1 MSGATD
7 GWGTQV
13 VNTASLEAEIAR
25 LTAEVD
31 GLKAENERLR
41 AGIQKLLD
49 EGAPRTVAEPYADD
63 GKPHKGDRCPHGCY
77 TWERCDACTDEYL
90 AGLLAPDGET

>member
-1 MSGATD
+1 MTLANRLRN
-7 GWGTQV
+7 
-13 VNTASLEAEIAR
+13 VNVLVDAQHRPHWLQQQCDDAADEI
-25 LTAEVD
+25 
-31 GLKAENERLR
+31 ERLR

-77 TWERCDACTDEYL
+77 TWESCDACTDEYL